1 MRAVVDAKEFFQALN
16 KVSRVLRKSKYT
28 PALGEAMI
36 RFTGGRCVLT
46 GTDFDTWLTAEIPAY
61 GDDFA
66 FVFHRTAN
74 VAKACRRFDGELTME
89 LTESGEGRSRQ
100 LKLCMSCGNR
110 AGEFHA
116 FFPEDYPE
124 MPEMEPEHAFSAN
137 AASLLDRINR
147 VRYAAGSP
155 DPKRLALES
164 CVQFNGNRLFCLDGL
179 RAAWDADKALTVPV
193 SFMGPVTSME
203 HLKVFGYQEVSVRL
217 ERRYV
222 DITDGSVRL
231 MFRRVETALY
241 DLDCAI
247 PTEFQEELYVSPSE
261 FLTELAYLKELLPSK
276 EKPYVCFD
284 SGELLVQTSEFRY
297 QTRVRVNGH
306 SEIVIG
312 FNLNYLADALRQFK
326 GEPHVRMKLI
336 SPISP
341 VVLEA
346 EGRNDCAMVLPV
358 RLKQAQMAA

>member
-1 MRAVVDAKEFFQALN
+1 MRAVVDAKVFFQALD

-89 LTESGEGRSRQ
+89 LTESGEGQNRQ

-124 MPEMEPEHAFSAN
+124 MPEMEPEYAFSAN

-179 RAAWDADKALTVPV
+179 RAAWDADKALTVPE
-193 SFMGPVTSME
+193 SFMVPVTPME

-222 DITDGSVRL
+222 DITGGSVRL
-231 MFRRVETALY
+231 MFRHE
-241 DLDCAI
+241 D
-247 PTEFQEELYVSPSE
+247 
-261 FLTELAYLKELLPSK
+261 YL
-276 EKPYVCFD
+276 
-284 SGELLVQTSEFRY
+284 
-297 QTRVRVNGH
+297 H
-306 SEIVIG
+306 S
-312 FNLNYLADALRQFK
+312 
-326 GEPHVRMKLI
+326 
-336 SPISP
+336 
-341 VVLEA
+341 
-346 EGRNDCAMVLPV
+346 
-358 RLKQAQMAA
+358 